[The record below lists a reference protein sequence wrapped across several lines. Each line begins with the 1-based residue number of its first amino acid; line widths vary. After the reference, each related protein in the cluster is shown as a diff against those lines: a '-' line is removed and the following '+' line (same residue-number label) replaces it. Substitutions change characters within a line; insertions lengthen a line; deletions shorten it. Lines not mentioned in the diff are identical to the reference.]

1 MSYLL
6 PPPTDQ
12 FPKLP
17 ALPTPQP
24 ATPVVGDPQPPSNT
38 PAATADRT
46 RRIVSI
52 MSHRGQLSGIEDQS
66 PDPAEVIAAV
76 IRFATRRGRRLSA
89 LPTSIR
95 VELDSL
101 CDAGDPAVLVVRD
114 WLECKLPQP
123 ISEALAEAG
132 DVATKG
138 RV

>member
-1 MSYLL
+1 MSDLL
-6 PPPTDQ
+6 PPLSDH
-12 FPKLP
+12 FPKLL
-17 ALPTPQP
+17 ALPTPRP

-38 PAATADRT
+38 PAATAEQT

-52 MSHRGQLSGIEDQS
+52 MSRRGQGARIEDQL
-66 PDPAEVIAAV
+66 PDPAEVIAAAM
-76 IRFATRRGRRLSA
+76 RFAARCGRRLSA
-89 LPTSIR
+89 LPASIR
-95 VELDSL
+95 MELDRL
-101 CDAGDPAVLVVRD
+101 CDAGDPAALVVRD

>member
-1 MSYLL
+1 MSDLL
-6 PPPTDQ
+6 PPLSDHL
-12 FPKLP
+12 PKLS

-24 ATPVVGDPQPPSNT
+24 ATPVVGAPQPPSNT
-38 PAATADRT
+38 AAKVADRT

-89 LPTSIR
+89 LPASIR
-95 VELDSL
+95 IELDRL
-101 CDAGDPAVLVVRD
+101 CDAGDPAALVVRD
-114 WLECKLPQP
+114 WIECRLPQP
-123 ISEALAEAG
+123 IADALAEAG
-132 DVATKG
+132 GDATKG